1 MRSISDKQ
9 QMTLKAA
16 TRRAVDMA
24 GGGDSFQHVTRAKG
38 YALSRYG
45 STNEENLDKFMPIDV
60 AVEADIE
67 AGSPIIAAA
76 MAEMLGYRLVPNEAK
91 SGPASVAPISVHD
104 ALKIANEAAD
114 VVKAITD
121 ALYSDNLIDAAEEK
135 VITRE
140 IDEVMRSLTET
151 LHRVKVRG

>member
-9 QMTLKAA
+9 QLTLKAA

-45 STNEENLDKFMPIDV
+45 SANEENLDKFMPIDV

-67 AGSPIIAAA
+67 AGSPIILGA
-76 MAEMLGYRLVPNEAK
+76 MAEMLGY
-91 SGPASVAPISVHD
+91 SVAPIAAPSSSGKPITIKD
-104 ALKIANEAAD
+104 ALHIANEAAD
-114 VVKAITD
+114 VVKAITE
-121 ALYSDNLIDAAEEK
+121 ALDNDDLIDGAEEK

-140 IDEVMRSLTET
+140 IDEAIRAFQGILGR
-151 LHRVKVRG
+151 LKVRK